1 MNNAFYDSLI
11 ESKSFRG
18 YNIDIEPNF
27 FFGSSVTCE
36 MLKDAEMDKYMDFR
50 LVHNMVHY
58 DGKKLKNVP
67 LSKGKIF

>member
-1 MNNAFYDSLI
+1 
-11 ESKSFRG
+11 
-18 YNIDIEPNF
+18 
-27 FFGSSVTCE
+27 

-58 DGKKLKNVP
+58 DAKQLKNVP